1 MVTSSIHQKL
11 LDEALECE
19 SKFSYSITDV
29 WKYGNDQ
36 YVLMGLTDPRIG
48 HATLQSTEHP
58 FIFILVYVCFEQQ
71 QIEHVK
77 QE

>member
-1 MVTSSIHQKL
+1 VVTSSIHQKL

-48 HATLQSTEHP
+48 HATLQSTKHP
-58 FIFILVYVCFEQQ
+58 FILVYVCFQQQ